1 MSIRLMTRV
10 WAESPYSD
18 TKLLVH
24 LALADISHDDGR
36 FFASQ
41 KMLAE
46 RARCTPDYIRKIIR
60 EMVDDGFI
68 KVVSRGTSKGNA
80 TVYQLLWATP
90 KPPETLWESKIEP
103 DMELPENV
111 GDNSHT
117 PEGQLP
123 YTTAHHPSYTSVLST
138 TKEETANAVSA
149 ESIAKLWWEKQTI
162 KPIGKGAWHSLIQV
176 CDAALKRGYSQQAII
191 EALDYIKTVPSMRQ
205 MDLVLRK
212 VGVHTRSEQ
221 SASRALEIS
230 KAFERMELS

>member
-1 MSIRLMTRV
+1 MTRV
-10 WAESPYSD
+10 WAESPYSE

-46 RARCTPDYIRKIIR
+46 KARCTPDYIRKIIR

-80 TVYQLLWATP
+80 TVYQMLWATP
-90 KPPETLWESKIEP
+90 KPPESLWESEIEP
-103 DMELPENV
+103 DMQLPESV

-117 PEGQLP
+117 PPVQPP
-123 YTTAHHPSYTSVLST
+123 YATRHHPSYTTVLDT
-138 TKEETANAVSA
+138 TKEETALAVSG
-149 ESIAKLWWEKQTI
+149 ESIAKVWWEKQTT

-176 CDAALKRGYSQQAII
+176 CEAAMKRGYSPEAIL
-191 EALDYIKTVPSMRQ
+191 EALDYIQTVPSMRQ

-212 VGVHTRSEQ
+212 VGVRTRSET
-221 SASRALEIS
+221 SATRAMEIS
-230 KAFERMELS
+230 RKFEHLELS